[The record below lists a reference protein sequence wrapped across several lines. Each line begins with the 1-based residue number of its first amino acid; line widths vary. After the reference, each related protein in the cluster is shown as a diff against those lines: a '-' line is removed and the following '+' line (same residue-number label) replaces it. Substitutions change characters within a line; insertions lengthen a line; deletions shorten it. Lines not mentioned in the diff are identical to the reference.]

1 MSSRVLLGVDG
12 VAASGELTALINEA
26 GDFDVPEVAFTTS
39 DVLPALDRGNV
50 DVALLHEDLA
60 PLPMVDLLR
69 QLTVEHPEVGV
80 VVAMREPSAQAV
92 RAVMEAGA
100 RSVVTI
106 PVTLEELHTRL
117 LAAASW
123 VDAVRRRM
131 RGGDGE
137 SDTTRSRLVAVAGAK
152 GGVGTTSIAVR
163 LALAAARGEPGHRV
177 CLVDLDL
184 QTGDVP
190 SVLGIL
196 HKRSIADLVEVAQDI
211 TARAVEDSL
220 FVHPTGV
227 RVLLSPAE
235 GELGEDVTGT
245 VAQRVLGALRSMFD
259 TVVVDVGSVAT
270 EASTF
275 AVELSDD
282 VLVVSTP
289 DIPSLRAAKRLLRLW
304 ARLEVCKPDDAL
316 LVVNRASR
324 DNEVQPGLVGRVI
337 GARVA
342 RTTIPARFRKLEP
355 EINSAPPDK
364 PEDWALWTP
373 VARLAREIGLV
384 PPRRRRWWRL
394 PGWRRSEPAGT
405 SPEPT
410 REPPTEPAPRHLAP
424 AASEPIAATADAV
437 PVVDATPVAA
447 ESDGGR
453 PPARSDRGSGPMDAI
468 AAIFVIGVLFL
479 CLLQAGIAGFTVVM
493 AGRAANAG
501 ARAHGIGADAEHSA
515 RESLPVGWRDDAKVR
530 ADGDQVTVTLK
541 VPLVFGELSDGYRG
555 WDISMTAAAVP
566 EQS

>member
-1 MSSRVLLGVDG
+1 MSNRVLLGVDG

-26 GDFDVPEVAFTTS
+26 GDFDVPAVAFTTS

-80 VVAMREPSAQAV
+80 VVAMREPSAAAV

-117 LAAASW
+117 LAAAGW

-131 RGGDGE
+131 RGGEGE

-163 LALAAARGEPGHRV
+163 LALAAARAEPGHRV

-220 FVHPTGV
+220 YVHPTGV
-227 RVLLSPAE
+227 RVLLAPAE
-235 GELGEDVTGT
+235 GELAEDVTGT

-282 VLVVSTP
+282 VLVVTTP
-289 DIPSLRAAKRLLRLW
+289 DIPALRAAKRLLRLW
-304 ARLEVCKPDDAL
+304 SRLEVCKPDDAL

-324 DNEVQPGLVGRVI
+324 DNEVQPGLVGRII
-337 GARVA
+337 GAPVA
-342 RTTIPARFRKLEP
+342 KTTIPARFRKLEP

-364 PEDWALWTP
+364 PEDWTLWTP
-373 VARLAREIGLV
+373 VARLGREVGLI
-384 PPRRRRWWRL
+384 PAPRRRWWRL
-394 PGWRRSEPAGT
+394 PQWHPRTPKPDPEPEAGT
-405 SPEPT
+405 APPEQLPEPG
-410 REPPTEPAPRHLAP
+410 A
-424 AASEPIAATADAV
+424 
-437 PVVDATPVAA
+437 
-447 ESDGGR
+447 
-453 PPARSDRGSGPMDAI
+453 DRGSGPMDAI
-468 AAIFVIGVLFL
+468 AAIFVIAVLFV
-479 CLLQAGIAGFTVVM
+479 CLLQAGLAGFTVVM

-501 ARAHGIGADAEHSA
+501 ARAHGIGADAEHTA

-530 ADGDQVTVTLK
+530 AHGDQVTVTLT
-541 VPLVFGELSDGYRG
+541 VPLVFGQLSEGYRG
-555 WDISMTAAAVP
+555 WDVSMTAAAVP
-566 EQS
+566 EDS

>member
-282 VLVVSTP
+282 VLVVTTP

-373 VARLAREIGLV
+373 VARLGREIGLL
-384 PPRRRRWWRL
+384 PPPRRRWWRL
-394 PGWRRSEPAGT
+394 PGWRRSEPAAELPKP
-405 SPEPT
+405 PEPT
-410 REPPTEPAPRHLAP
+410 REPSAEPVPRHLAP
-424 AASEPIAATADAV
+424 ASPEPATTAADADPIAAPT
-437 PVVDATPVAA
+437 T
-447 ESDGGR
+447 
-453 PPARSDRGSGPMDAI
+453 DRGSGPMDAI